1 MTGPRPYDM
10 KPEDWR
16 NLTKLLGPREEEF
29 VERYKEIEDR
39 LVRFFGWKGSAV
51 PEELT
56 FVTITRVAKKCKELP
71 NPFEDDPLAY
81 CYGVAKNVFL
91 ESIRQPRWGLPVPD
105 PDPPEVKEAMQ
116 ECLDRCMTETLKP
129 DERKLIVDYYRGERG
144 AKIKAR
150 KKMAEAFEMTTNALR
165 IKIHRIRER
174 LGVCV
179 LECAEAKGLR

>member
-1 MTGPRPYDM
+1 MTWPKPYDI
-10 KPEDWR
+10 KPEDWE
-16 NLTKLLGPREEEF
+16 NLKKLLGPREEDF
-29 VERYKEIEDR
+29 VERYKDIEQK
-39 LVRFFGWKGSAV
+39 LVRFFTWKGSVV
-51 PEELT
+51 PDELA
-56 FVTITRVAKKCKELP
+56 FVTLSRVAKKCKDLP

-91 ESIRQPRWGLPVPD
+91 ESIREPRWGLPAPA

-116 ECLDRCMTETLKP
+116 ECLDQCMTKTLKP
-129 DERKLIVDYYRGERG
+129 EERKLIVDYYRGERG
-144 AKIKAR
+144 GKIRAR
-150 KKMAEAFEMTTNALR
+150 KKMAEVLEMTTNALR